1 MRRSANQSTEN
12 LEYISIIMFTL
23 LLQLTGHLNM
33 ASSRKALSSAQVLEE
48 IFRDASSDSESSS
61 DSISESS
68 IPDDVQSTDRS
79 GNCFFL
85 S

>member
-1 MRRSANQSTEN
+1 
-12 LEYISIIMFTL
+12 
-23 LLQLTGHLNM
+23 M